1 MRKMKTDPIQGIMN
15 YYWRMI
21 QFQTYLETTWAAM
34 EAIES
39 TSKTVL
45 FDLKLRENL
54 AGAIFLLDQMAKL
67 VENKHN
73 IWTKPYNK
81 LILKLDYYKRALKSL
96 LNATKAME
104 SKRAPASVHMRVSTK
119 LD

>member
-1 MRKMKTDPIQGIMN
+1 MKTDPIQGIMN

-54 AGAIFLLDQMAKL
+54 AGAIFMDQMSDGKIGWKQAQDLDQTVQQIDFEIGL
-67 VENKHN
+67 
-73 IWTKPYNK
+73 
-81 LILKLDYYKRALKSL
+81 LQKSTMSRL
-96 LNATKAME
+96 RGK
-104 SKRAPASVHMRVSTK
+104 SQPC
-119 LD
+119 